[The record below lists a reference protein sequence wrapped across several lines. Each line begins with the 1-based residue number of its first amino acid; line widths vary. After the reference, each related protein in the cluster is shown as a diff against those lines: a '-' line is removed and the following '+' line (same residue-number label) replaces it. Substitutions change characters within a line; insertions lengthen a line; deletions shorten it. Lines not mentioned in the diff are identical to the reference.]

1 MDQVIYR
8 HIRKESIANFFFNA
22 VVNGIIAYFI
32 GRSATMLLIWGK
44 GSFGGDIVATAF
56 FLLIIVSLVVIPLK
70 KRSVRKGTVPSLEWN
85 QRLFLHR
92 ILSKFPQNTIL
103 CSLVFGSIGLAFIAP
118 LTLLPFWAMG
128 ISQITPQS
136 YIIFKSIWGGCLVA
150 VMIWPII
157 MYALA
162 NTKPETAS

>member
-1 MDQVIYR
+1 MDQKIYH

-32 GRSATMLLIWGK
+32 GRSTKMLFIWGK

-70 KRSVRKGTVPSLEWN
+70 KRGVRKGTLPSLEWN
-85 QRLFLHR
+85 QCLFLHR

-103 CSLVFGSIGLAFIAP
+103 CSLVFGFVGLAFIAP
-118 LTLLPFWAMG
+118 VTLLPFWVMG
-128 ISQITPQS
+128 ITQMTPQS

-157 MYALA
+157 ICALG
-162 NTKPETAS
+162 NTTPESAS